1 MKILVVAG
9 EASADLHVSH
19 VMERLAMKGPLQL
32 IGIGGK
38 RLQALGLQPVSTP
51 EKMAVIGLVEAV
63 KKIRQ
68 TFRLLDEMEALA
80 AREKPDVAF
89 LSDLPDFNLRLAPR
103 LKHLGIP
110 VIYYSAPQVWA
121 WRSGRVHQMAKCIDR
136 LLTLFPFERKWYEE
150 NAPESLEVRNV
161 GHPVV
166 EQVPDL
172 PYKPDPHVIA
182 ILPGSREGE
191 WRALWK
197 DLESAALL
205 LSRPDLRFEIPLAET
220 LRQNAWVREALANS
234 PLKERL
240 TVFETPAHEVLRR
253 AKLAIVASGTATLET
268 AVVGTPM
275 VVVYRVNALS
285 AFLFRWLVRYKGAV
299 AMANLVH
306 VGLNS
311 EKRVVPELLQEA
323 ASPQGIANAV
333 AEILDQPQLWADQA
347 RRLALTR
354 NLLATDVPPSEAAAR
369 EVEQVLR

>member
-1 MKILVVAG
+1 
-9 EASADLHVSH
+9 
-19 VMERLAMKGPLQL
+19 
-32 IGIGGK
+32 
-38 RLQALGLQPVSTP
+38 
-51 EKMAVIGLVEAV
+51 
-63 KKIRQ
+63 
-68 TFRLLDEMEALA
+68 
-80 AREKPDVAF
+80 
-89 LSDLPDFNLRLAPR
+89 
-103 LKHLGIP
+103 
-110 VIYYSAPQVWA
+110 
-121 WRSGRVHQMAKCIDR
+121 MAKCIDR
-136 LLTLFPFERKWYEE
+136 LLTLFPFEKNWYAE
-150 NAPESLEVRNV
+150 NAPQSLEVRNV

-205 LSRPDLRFEIPLAET
+205 LSRPDLRFEVPLAET
-220 LRQNAWVREALANS
+220 LRQNAWVREALANT

-369 EVEQVLR
+369 EVEQVLQ